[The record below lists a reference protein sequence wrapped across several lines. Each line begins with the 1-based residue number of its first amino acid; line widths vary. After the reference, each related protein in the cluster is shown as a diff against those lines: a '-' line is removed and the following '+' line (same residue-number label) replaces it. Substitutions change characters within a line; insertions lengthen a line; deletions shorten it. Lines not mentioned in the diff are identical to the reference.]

1 MSDTGGLV
9 YVVDDDVSVREGVAS
24 LIRSAGLEAKALA
37 SGQEFLALQRPEVP
51 SCLVLDIQLPGL
63 SGLDVQQELARS
75 GANLPIIFLTGY
87 GDIPM
92 TVRAIQAGAADFLTK
107 PFGKEELLSA
117 IRRCFG
123 RCHKFN
129 GQPRDQFND
138 KLTQERL
145 YGEDE
150 TRSEMKLGEIVGNSV
165 SLRGLLKQVET
176 VAPMLDASPI
186 AALPFVGNSSI
197 EEQSAGKWCIG
208 GMEIEGRKQQEERF
222 LQEKVLL
229 EERNRIARELHDTL
243 LQTFLG
249 ALCHLGV
256 AVESLPPES
265 QVKSKLDPILH
276 VLELGIEEG
285 RNAIQGLRSSDSR
298 RWDLVV
304 ALSAVHQEF
313 STEHGVDFHVNVVG
327 QQQPLRPAIQD
338 EIYRIGREALVNAF
352 LHSGAKRVELELEY
366 ADADLCMSV
375 RDDGCGIDPRVLH
388 AGREGH
394 WGLAGM
400 RERATRIGAQLE
412 VCSSAAHGTEV
423 QLSVPYAVAL

>member
-1 MSDTGGLV
+1 
-9 YVVDDDVSVREGVAS
+9 
-24 LIRSAGLEAKALA
+24 
-37 SGQEFLALQRPEVP
+37 
-51 SCLVLDIQLPGL
+51 
-63 SGLDVQQELARS
+63 
-75 GANLPIIFLTGY
+75 
-87 GDIPM
+87 
-92 TVRAIQAGAADFLTK
+92 
-107 PFGKEELLSA
+107 
-117 IRRCFG
+117 
-123 RCHKFN
+123 
-129 GQPRDQFND
+129 
-138 KLTQERL
+138 
-145 YGEDE
+145 
-150 TRSEMKLGEIVGNSV
+150 
-165 SLRGLLKQVET
+165 
-176 VAPMLDASPI
+176 MLDASPI

-222 LQEKVLL
+222 LQEKVRL

-304 ALSAVHQEF
+304 ALSAIHQEF
-313 STEHGVDFHVNVVG
+313 STEHGVDFRVNVVG